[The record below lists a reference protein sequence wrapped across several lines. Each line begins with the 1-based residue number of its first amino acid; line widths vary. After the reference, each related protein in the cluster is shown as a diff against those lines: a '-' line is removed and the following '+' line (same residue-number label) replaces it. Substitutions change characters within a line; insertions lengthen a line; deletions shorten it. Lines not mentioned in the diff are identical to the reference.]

1 MKKLI
6 SKYWKKILIIL
17 GIVCMVIILINKATA
32 PKTLIAEYVKYGKV
46 IKVSQTGI
54 DGAVDAAKNNFIS
67 VLTGVDPELLRL
79 AFILMIGILAVCVL
93 SFIAS
98 SAGKKDAKK
107 K

>member
-6 SKYWKKILIIL
+6 SKYWKKILIVLGMVGMVVIL
-17 GIVCMVIILINKATA
+17 MNKMTA
-32 PKTLIAEYVKYGKV
+32 PKTLISEYIKYGKS
-46 IKVSQTGI
+46 ITIESTGV
-54 DGAVDAAKNNFIS
+54 DGAIGEAKNNFIS
-67 VLTGVDPELLRL
+67 VLTGVDPELLKI
-79 AFILMIGILAVCVL
+79 AFILMVGILAVCIL

>member
-17 GIVCMVIILINKATA
+17 GIVCMVIILINKVTA
-32 PKTLIAEYVKYGKV
+32 PKTLISEYVKYGKV
-46 IKVSQTGI
+46 IKIAETGV
-54 DGAVDAAKNNFIS
+54 DGAVGAVKNNVVS
-67 VLTGVDPELLRL
+67 VLTSVNSELLRL
-79 AFILMIGILAVCVL
+79 AFIMMFGILAVCVL
-93 SFIAS
+93 SFISA